1 MIKIKNSIIKIKVEN
16 DAMLF
21 AELCVIF
28 KVGLDHMERAGTK
41 DFFIDTVKD
50 IIKESKKG
58 NKNETRA
65 E

>member
-1 MIKIKNSIIKIKVEN
+1 MIKIKDSILKIKVEN

-28 KVGLDHMERAGTK
+28 KVGLDHMERAGSR
-41 DFFIDTVKD
+41 DIFIDTVKD

>member
-1 MIKIKNSIIKIKVEN
+1 MIKIKNEILKIKVEN
-16 DAMLF
+16 DAELF

-28 KVGLDHMERAGTK
+28 KIGLEHMNRAGAR
-41 DFFIDTVKD
+41 DFFIDAIKD
-50 IIKESKKG
+50 IIKENKKG